1 MDKVPL
7 YRTSR
12 QLFGVVAGL
21 NPVRNAAETRK
32 ISASL
37 SRGQPSPSGSE
48 RQRVISQGLARPAG
62 TREEW
67 RGRFGNAAAGEH
79 STAVQWKWGS
89 DPWYGAKLAGLFP
102 GSEGRVAG
110 AWKKTKFSATIN
122 QERGNESKR
131 TKRMRRTNRTGEATG
146 KSEDGEERK
155 QNGNE

>member
-67 RGRFGNAAAGEH
+67 RGRFGNTAGGEH

-102 GSEGRVAG
+102 GSEGRG
-110 AWKKTKFSATIN
+110 C
-122 QERGNESKR
+122 
-131 TKRMRRTNRTGEATG
+131 RRTEENEILRNHKPRARERVEENETDEAN
-146 KSEDGEERK
+146 EPDG
-155 QNGNE
+155 